1 VSDEPTVVAVAFF
14 PLSRAMICLK
24 TDETVFDR
32 DFPACPHCGSTQF
45 IPLARWLGSL
55 NGNVYDAVFPSIE
68 AWAAD
73 RRGRG

>member
-1 VSDEPTVVAVAFF
+1 MSDFF
-14 PLSRAMICLK
+14 PLSRAMICLN

-32 DFPACPHCGSTQF
+32 DFPACPHCGSTYF
-45 IPLARWLGSL
+45 IPLARWLGTV
-55 NGNVYDAVFPSIE
+55 NGEPLPYDAVFDSIE